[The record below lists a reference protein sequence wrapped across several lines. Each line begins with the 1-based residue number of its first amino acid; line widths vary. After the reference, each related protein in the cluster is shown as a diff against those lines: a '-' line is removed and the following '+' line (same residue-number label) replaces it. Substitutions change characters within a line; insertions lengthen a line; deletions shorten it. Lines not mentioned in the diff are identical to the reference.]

1 MIRLGIVGLG
11 HIATTHLAAA
21 EQTTEVAIAAAT
33 RSRSA
38 DAVLVNHPRLKIYD
52 RPADLFGDRSLDGVI
67 VCVPTYLHEEFVV
80 AAARAGKHIL
90 CEKPF
95 ALDVGAA
102 ERMLQAARVQG
113 VTLMIAQV
121 LRFWPEYV
129 RVHATAASGRL
140 GELQAVSAW
149 RLATYPPWGSWF
161 RDPEKSGG
169 CLLDLQIHDIDFVH
183 WLMGP
188 PDSVFARGLQ
198 SPTGSWDHVV
208 TTLGYP
214 DAVAQVEASYL
225 MPPGWPF
232 RMGLRATGGAAA
244 IEYDWRVVGNIEERA
259 VAERRVRLFEA
270 GKAPFE
276 VPIENTDAYVEQ
288 LKYFAQLIA
297 CGQSPDRCPPEES
310 LAVMRVMAA
319 CRQSVETAAPVRLK
333 P

>member
-21 EQTTEVAIAAAT
+21 EQIPDFAIAAAT
-33 RSRSA
+33 RSRSV
-38 DAVLVNHPRLKIYD
+38 DAVLVKYPRLKIYD
-52 RPADLFGDRSLDGVI
+52 RPDDLLGDRSLDAVI
-67 VCVPTYLHEEFVV
+67 ICVPTYLHEEFVV

-95 ALDVGAA
+95 ALDVRTA
-102 ERMLQAARVQG
+102 ERMLDAVRTEG

-129 RVHATAASGRL
+129 RVRETVTSGRL
-140 GELQAVSAW
+140 GDLLAVSAW

-188 PDSVFARGLQ
+188 PETVFARGLQ
-198 SPTGSWDHVV
+198 SSTGSWDHVV

-214 DAVAQVEASYL
+214 GSLAHVEASYF

-232 RMGLRATGGAAA
+232 RMGFRASGSVAA

-259 VAERRVRLFEA
+259 AAERSVRLFEA
-270 GKAPFE
+270 GKTPFE
-276 VPIENTDAYVEQ
+276 VPIERTDAYVEQ
-288 LKYFAQLIA
+288 LKYFVRQITL
-297 CGQSPDRCPPEES
+297 GQAPDHCPPEES

-319 CRQSVETAAPVRLK
+319 CRESAETGAPIRLK
-333 P
+333 S